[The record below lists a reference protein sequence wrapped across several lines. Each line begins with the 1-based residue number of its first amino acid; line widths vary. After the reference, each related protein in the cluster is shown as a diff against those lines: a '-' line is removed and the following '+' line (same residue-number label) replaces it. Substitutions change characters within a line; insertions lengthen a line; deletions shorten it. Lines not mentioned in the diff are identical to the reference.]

1 MTDTAEPAAGPTA
14 EAAAGPTAG
23 TATVA
28 APAPLLIPVLELRHV
43 NAAYGP
49 FRALFDVSLSVGEG
63 ETVALLGRNG
73 AGKTT
78 VARVASGL
86 VEPTEGV
93 VMVDGNDFTG
103 VRAHRYAK
111 AGVVHV
117 PEGRAVFSD
126 FSVEENLTL
135 AFSHTRDRSGVRD
148 ALARAFELFPPIA
161 QRRRQIAGTLSGGE
175 QRMLAMARVLV
186 ETPRLLIADEL
197 SLGLAPIVTDE
208 VYAVLAR
215 IRDTGASLLIVEQHM
230 GHALALC
237 DRAILLDHG
246 AVSWQGP
253 ASEAAEAAGASLF
266 DTGGQ

>member
-1 MTDTAEPAAGPTA
+1 MTDAPAT
-14 EAAAGPTAG
+14 AAAEMAS
-23 TATVA
+23 
-28 APAPLLIPVLELRHV
+28 PAPLSLPVLELRRV

-86 VEPTEGV
+86 VAPTEGE

-117 PEGRAVFSD
+117 PEGRAVFPD

-135 AFSHTRDRSGVRD
+135 AFSRTRDRAGVRD
-148 ALARAFELFPPIA
+148 ALGRAFELFPPIA

-208 VYAVLAR
+208 VYAVLTR
-215 IRDTGASLLIVEQHM
+215 IRAVGTALLIVEQHI

-246 AVSWQGP
+246 AITWQGP
-253 ASEAAEAAGASLF
+253 SSEAARAVGASLF
-266 DTGGQ
+266 DIP

>member
-1 MTDTAEPAAGPTA
+1 MTGPGDATAGPPEAAGTTN
-14 EAAAGPTAG
+14 GN
-23 TATVA
+23 ATA
-28 APAPLLIPVLELRHV
+28 APAPLDIPVLEMRRV
-43 NAAYGP
+43 SAAYGP
-49 FRALFDVSLSVGEG
+49 FRALFDVSLTVGEG

-78 VARVASGL
+78 IARVASGL
-86 VEPTEGV
+86 VEPTEGE
-93 VMVDGNDFTG
+93 VMVDGNDFTK

-126 FSVEENLTL
+126 FTVEENLTL
-135 AFSHTRDRSGVRD
+135 AFSRILDRTGVRD
-148 ALARAFELFPPIA
+148 ALNRAFELFPPIA
-161 QRRRQIAGTLSGGE
+161 QRRRQVAGTRAGGE
-175 QRMLAMARVLV
+175 HRMLAMARVLV

-215 IRDTGASLLIVEQHM
+215 IRDAGTSLLIVEQHM

-246 AVSWQGP
+246 TITWQGP
-253 ASEAAEAAGASLF
+253 TDKAAEAIGTALF

>member
-1 MTDTAEPAAGPTA
+1 MNGPAETDT
-14 EAAAGPTAG
+14 G
-23 TATVA
+23 TPIPVERA
-28 APAPLLIPVLELRHV
+28 APAPLHIPVLELRHV

-49 FRALFDVSLSVGEG
+49 FRALFDVSLSVAEG

-86 VEPTEGV
+86 VEPTEGE
-93 VMVDGNDFTG
+93 VMVDGNDFTK

-126 FSVEENLTL
+126 FTVEENLTL
-135 AFSHTRDRSGVRD
+135 AFSRTHDRSGVRD

-208 VYAVLAR
+208 VYAVLGR
-215 IRDTGASLLIVEQHM
+215 IRDAGTSLLIVEQHM

-237 DRAILLDHG
+237 DRAVWLDHG
-246 AVSWQGP
+246 AVSWHGP
-253 ASEAAEAAGASLF
+253 TEEAAEAIGTALF
-266 DTGGQ
+266 DTGGE

>member
-1 MTDTAEPAAGPTA
+1 MSDALEPTAGPTA
-14 EAAAGPTAG
+14 AESPAG
-23 TATVA
+23 ATVV
-28 APAPLLIPVLELRHV
+28 APAPLVIPVLELRHV

-49 FRALFDVSLSVGEG
+49 FRALFDVSLTVGEG

-86 VEPTEGV
+86 VEPTAGE
-93 VMVDGNDFTG
+93 VMVDGNDFTKA
-103 VRAHRYAK
+103 RAHRYAK

-126 FSVEENLTL
+126 FTVEENLTL
-135 AFSHTRDRSGVRD
+135 AFSRTHDRSGVLD
-148 ALARAFELFPPIA
+148 ALSRAFDLFPPIA

-197 SLGLAPIVTDE
+197 SLGLAPIVTDD

-215 IRDTGASLLIVEQHM
+215 IREAGTSLLIVEQHM
-230 GHALALC
+230 SHALALC

-246 AVSWQGP
+246 AITWQGP
-253 ASEAAEAAGASLF
+253 SAEAADTLAATLF
-266 DTGGQ
+266 DTGGE

>member
-1 MTDTAEPAAGPTA
+1 MNNTPSANDTASANNPPSVNTTA
-14 EAAAGPTAG
+14 REMAAAGP
-23 TATVA
+23 
-28 APAPLLIPVLELRHV
+28 LSLPVLELRRI

-49 FRALFDVSLSVGEG
+49 FRALFGVSLSVGEG

-86 VEPTEGV
+86 VEPTEGE
-93 VMVDGNDFTG
+93 VMVDGHDFTK
-103 VRAHRYAK
+103 VRTHRYAK

-117 PEGRAVFSD
+117 PEGRAVFPD
-126 FSVEENLTL
+126 FSVEENLIL
-135 AFSHTRDRSGVRD
+135 AFARTRDRSGVRE
-148 ALARAFELFPPIA
+148 ALAQAFELFPPIA

-186 ETPRLLIADEL
+186 EAPRLLIADEL

-215 IRDTGASLLIVEQHM
+215 IRDAGTALLIVEQHM

-237 DRAILLDHG
+237 DRAILLGHG
-246 AVSWQGP
+246 AIIWQGP
-253 ASEAAEAAGASLF
+253 SAEAADTLAASLF
-266 DTGGQ
+266 DTGDG

>member
-1 MTDTAEPAAGPTA
+1 MTDAPAT
-14 EAAAGPTAG
+14 AAAEMAS
-23 TATVA
+23 
-28 APAPLLIPVLELRHV
+28 PAPLSLPVLELRRV

-86 VEPTEGV
+86 VAPTEGE

-117 PEGRAVFSD
+117 PEGRAVFPD

-135 AFSHTRDRSGVRD
+135 AFSRTRDRAGVRD
-148 ALARAFELFPPIA
+148 ALGRAFELFPPIA

-208 VYAVLAR
+208 VYAVLTR
-215 IRDTGASLLIVEQHM
+215 IRAAGTALLIVEQHI

-246 AVSWQGP
+246 AITWQGP
-253 ASEAAEAAGASLF
+253 SSEAPRAVGASLF
-266 DTGGQ
+266 DIP

>member
-1 MTDTAEPAAGPTA
+1 MTDTTPTTGTGATTKA
-14 EAAAGPTAG
+14 EATTG
-23 TATVA
+23 TGNMA

-43 NAAYGP
+43 YAAYGP

-86 VEPTEGV
+86 VAPTEGE
-93 VMVDGNDFTG
+93 VMVDGNDFTK

-135 AFSHTRDRSGVRD
+135 AFSRTRDRSGVRD
-148 ALARAFELFPPIA
+148 ALHRAFDLFPPIA

-197 SLGLAPIVTDE
+197 SLGLAPKITDE
-208 VYAVLAR
+208 VYAVLAQ
-215 IRDTGASLLIVEQHM
+215 IRDTGTALLIVEQHV

-246 AVSWQGP
+246 AIAWQGP
-253 ASEAAEAAGASLF
+253 ADEAADAVGASLF
-266 DTGGQ
+266 DTGDG

>member
-1 MTDTAEPAAGPTA
+1 MTDAVER
-14 EAAAGPTAG
+14 TAG
-23 TATVA
+23 ATVV
-28 APAPLLIPVLELRHV
+28 APAPLVIPVLELRHV

-86 VEPTEGV
+86 VEPTEGE
-93 VMVDGNDFTG
+93 VMVDGNDFTKA
-103 VRAHRYAK
+103 RAHRYAK

-126 FSVEENLTL
+126 FTVEENLNL
-135 AFSHTRDRSGVRD
+135 AFSRTHDRTGVRD
-148 ALARAFELFPPIA
+148 ALNRAFDLFPPIA

-197 SLGLAPIVTDE
+197 SLGLAPIVTDD

-215 IRDTGASLLIVEQHM
+215 IREAGTALLIVEQHM
-230 GHALALC
+230 SHALTLC
-237 DRAILLDHG
+237 DRAVLLDHG
-246 AVSWQGP
+246 AITWEGP
-253 ASEAAEAAGASLF
+253 SAEAADTLAATLF
-266 DTGGQ
+266 DTGGE

>member
-1 MTDTAEPAAGPTA
+1 MTDAPATAAAEIAGP
-14 EAAAGPTAG
+14 
-23 TATVA
+23 V
-28 APAPLLIPVLELRHV
+28 PLSLPVLELRRV

-86 VEPTEGV
+86 VEPTEGE
-93 VMVDGNDFTG
+93 VMVDGNDFTKA
-103 VRAHRYAK
+103 RAHRYAK

-117 PEGRAVFSD
+117 PEGRAVFPD

-135 AFSHTRDRSGVRD
+135 AFSRTRDRAEVRE
-148 ALARAFELFPPIA
+148 ALGRAFELFPPIA
-161 QRRRQIAGTLSGGE
+161 HRRRQIAGTLSGGE

-208 VYAVLAR
+208 VYAVLTR
-215 IRDTGASLLIVEQHM
+215 IRAAGTALLIVEQHI

-246 AVSWQGP
+246 AITWQGP
-253 ASEAAEAAGASLF
+253 SDEAARAVGASLF
-266 DTGGQ
+266 DTSGDSKS

>member
-1 MTDTAEPAAGPTA
+1 MTD
-14 EAAAGPTAG
+14 AAATDAAEMAG
-23 TATVA
+23 
-28 APAPLLIPVLELRHV
+28 PAPLSLPVLELRRV

-86 VEPTEGV
+86 VAPTEGE

-117 PEGRAVFSD
+117 PEGRAVFPD

-135 AFSHTRDRSGVRD
+135 AFSRTRDRSGVRE
-148 ALARAFELFPPIA
+148 ALGRAFELFPPIA

-208 VYAVLAR
+208 VYAVLTR
-215 IRDTGASLLIVEQHM
+215 IRAAGTALLIVEQHI

-246 AVSWQGP
+246 AITWQGP
-253 ASEAAEAAGASLF
+253 SPEAARAVGASLF
-266 DTGGQ
+266 DTSGDSKS

>member
-1 MTDTAEPAAGPTA
+1 MTDTTTT
-14 EAAAGPTAG
+14 EAAEM
-23 TATVA
+23 ATA
-28 APAPLLIPVLELRHV
+28 APLEIPVLEMRHV
-43 NAAYGP
+43 SAAYGP

-86 VEPTEGV
+86 VAPTEGE

-117 PEGRAVFSD
+117 PEGRAVFPD

-135 AFSHTRDRSGVRD
+135 AFSRTHDRSGVRD
-148 ALARAFELFPPIA
+148 ALGRAFELFPPIA
-161 QRRRQIAGTLSGGE
+161 QRRGQIAGTLSGGE

-208 VYAVLAR
+208 VYAVLTR
-215 IRDTGASLLIVEQHM
+215 IRDAGTALLIVEQHI

-237 DRAILLDHG
+237 DRAILLAHG
-246 AVSWQGP
+246 AITWKGP
-253 ASEAAEAAGASLF
+253 SPEAAQAVGASLF
-266 DTGGQ
+266 DSS

>member
-1 MTDTAEPAAGPTA
+1 MTGPSESTAGPS
-14 EAAAGPTAG
+14 EAAEVANGNG
-23 TATVA
+23 TA
-28 APAPLLIPVLELRHV
+28 APAPLVIPVLEMRHV

-86 VEPTEGV
+86 VVPTEGE
-93 VMVDGNDFTG
+93 VMVDGNDFTK

-126 FSVEENLTL
+126 FTVEENLTL
-135 AFSHTRDRSGVRD
+135 AFSRTYDRSGVRD
-148 ALARAFELFPPIA
+148 ALNRAFDLFPPIA

-208 VYAVLAR
+208 VYAVLTR
-215 IRDTGASLLIVEQHM
+215 IRDAGTALLIVEQHM
-230 GHALALC
+230 SHALALC

-246 AVSWQGP
+246 SITWQGP
-253 ASEAAEAAGASLF
+253 SAEAAETLAATLF

>member
-1 MTDTAEPAAGPTA
+1 MTGTGD
-14 EAAAGPTAG
+14 AAAGPAAEMPNG
-23 TATVA
+23 NGNAVA
-28 APAPLLIPVLELRHV
+28 APAPLDIPVLEMRRV

-86 VEPTEGV
+86 VVPTEGE
-93 VMVDGNDFTG
+93 VMVDGNDFTKA
-103 VRAHRYAK
+103 RAHRYAK

-135 AFSHTRDRSGVRD
+135 AFSRTHDRSGVRD

-208 VYAVLAR
+208 VYAVLSR
-215 IRDTGASLLIVEQHM
+215 IRDAGTSLLIVEQHM

-237 DRAILLDHG
+237 DRAVLLDHG
-246 AVSWQGP
+246 AIAWQGP
-253 ASEAAEAAGASLF
+253 TAEAAEAIGTALF
-266 DTGGQ
+266 DTSGS

>member
-1 MTDTAEPAAGPTA
+1 MTGPAETTAGAAA
-14 EAAAGPTAG
+14 EAAEMVAPT
-23 TATVA
+23 
-28 APAPLLIPVLELRHV
+28 PLDIPVLEMRRV

-49 FRALFDVSLSVGEG
+49 FRALFDLSLSVGEG

-86 VEPTEGV
+86 VAPTDGE
-93 VMVDGNDFTG
+93 VMVDGNDFTK

-126 FSVEENLTL
+126 FTVEENLTL
-135 AFSHTRDRSGVRD
+135 AFSRTHDRSGVRD

-197 SLGLAPIVTDE
+197 SLGLAPKITDE
-208 VYAVLAR
+208 VYAVLTR
-215 IRDTGASLLIVEQHM
+215 IRDAGTSLLIVEQHM

-246 AVSWQGP
+246 AIAWQGP
-253 ASEAAEAAGASLF
+253 TAEATEAIGTALF
-266 DTGGQ
+266 DTGGG

>member
-1 MTDTAEPAAGPTA
+1 MTDAPATDAAEMAG
-14 EAAAGPTAG
+14 
-23 TATVA
+23 
-28 APAPLLIPVLELRHV
+28 PAPLSLPVLELRRV

-86 VEPTEGV
+86 VAPTEGE

-111 AGVVHV
+111 TGVVHV
-117 PEGRAVFSD
+117 PEGRAVFPD

-135 AFSHTRDRSGVRD
+135 AFSRTRDRAEVRE
-148 ALARAFELFPPIA
+148 ALGRAFELFPPIA

-208 VYAVLAR
+208 VYAVLTR
-215 IRDTGASLLIVEQHM
+215 IRAAGTALLIVEQHI

-246 AVSWQGP
+246 AITWQGP
-253 ASEAAEAAGASLF
+253 SPEAARAVGASLF
-266 DTGGQ
+266 DIP

>member
-1 MTDTAEPAAGPTA
+1 MNDATTTADPA
-14 EAAAGPTAG
+14 EM
-23 TATVA
+23 
-28 APAPLLIPVLELRHV
+28 APAPLEIPVLEMRHI

-86 VEPTEGV
+86 VEPTGGE
-93 VMVDGNDFTG
+93 VMVDGNDFTKT
-103 VRAHRYAK
+103 RAYRYAK

-117 PEGRAVFSD
+117 PEGRAVFPD

-135 AFSHTRDRSGVRD
+135 AFSRTRDRSGVRD

-215 IRDTGASLLIVEQHM
+215 IRDAGTALLIVEQHM

-253 ASEAAEAAGASLF
+253 AAQAAEAVGASLF

>member
-1 MTDTAEPAAGPTA
+1 MSDAVISADARNPAG
-14 EAAAGPTAG
+14 
-23 TATVA
+23 A
-28 APAPLLIPVLELRHV
+28 APPLVPVLELRRV

-49 FRALFDVSLSVGEG
+49 FRALFDVSLTVGEG

-86 VEPTEGV
+86 VTPTSGE
-93 VMVDGNDFTG
+93 VMVDGNDVTG
-103 VRAHRYAK
+103 VRAHRYVRN
-111 AGVVHV
+111 GVVHV
-117 PEGRAVFSD
+117 PEGRAVFPD
-126 FSVEENLTL
+126 FTVEENLTL
-135 AFSHTRDRSGVRD
+135 AFARSRDRTGVRD
-148 ALARAFELFPPIA
+148 ALGRAFELFPPIA

-215 IRDTGASLLIVEQHM
+215 IRDAGTALLIVEQHV
-230 GHALALC
+230 GHALSLC
-237 DRAILLDHG
+237 ERAILLDHG
-246 AVSWQGP
+246 AITWQGP
-253 ASEAAEAAGASLF
+253 AADAITAAGSTLF
-266 DTGGQ
+266 DGGGK

>member
-1 MTDTAEPAAGPTA
+1 MSDALEPTA
-14 EAAAGPTAG
+14 APTAAESPAG
-23 TATVA
+23 ATVA
-28 APAPLLIPVLELRHV
+28 APAPLVIPVLELRHV

-49 FRALFDVSLSVGEG
+49 FRALFDVSLTVGEG

-86 VEPTEGV
+86 VEPTAGE
-93 VMVDGNDFTG
+93 VMVDGNDFTKA
-103 VRAHRYAK
+103 RAHRYAK

-126 FSVEENLTL
+126 FTVEENLTL
-135 AFSHTRDRSGVRD
+135 AFSRTHDRSGVRD
-148 ALARAFELFPPIA
+148 ALSRAFDLFPPIA

-197 SLGLAPIVTDE
+197 SLGLAPIVTDD

-215 IRDTGASLLIVEQHM
+215 IREAGTSLLIVEQHM
-230 GHALALC
+230 SHALALC

-246 AVSWQGP
+246 AITWQGP
-253 ASEAAEAAGASLF
+253 SAEAADTLAATLF
-266 DTGGQ
+266 DTGGE

>member
-1 MTDTAEPAAGPTA
+1 MTGPGDTTASPAAEMANGN
-14 EAAAGPTAG
+14 GN
-23 TATVA
+23 TVA
-28 APAPLLIPVLELRHV
+28 TPAPLVIPALELRHV

-86 VEPTEGV
+86 VVPTEGE
-93 VMVDGNDFTG
+93 VMVDGNDFTK
-103 VRAHRYAK
+103 VRTHRYAK

-126 FSVEENLTL
+126 FTVEENLTL
-135 AFSHTRDRSGVRD
+135 AFSRTHDRSGVRD
-148 ALARAFELFPPIA
+148 ALTRAFELFPPIA

-208 VYAVLAR
+208 VYATLAR
-215 IRDTGASLLIVEQHM
+215 IREAGTALLIVEQHM

-246 AVSWQGP
+246 TIAWQGP
-253 ASEAAEAAGASLF
+253 SAEAAATLAATLF
-266 DTGGQ
+266 DTGVE

>member
-1 MTDTAEPAAGPTA
+1 MTDQTPASGPDPTA
-14 EAAAGPTAG
+14 SPDPTADPNPASG
-23 TATVA
+23 TTPMTV
-28 APAPLLIPVLELRHV
+28 PVLELRHIS
-43 NAAYGP
+43 ASYGP
-49 FRALFDVSLSVGEG
+49 FRALFDVSLQVAEG

-86 VEPTEGV
+86 VVPTEGS

-103 VRAHRYAK
+103 VRAHRYAR

-117 PEGRAVFSD
+117 PEGRAVFPD

-135 AFSHTRDRSGVRD
+135 AFSRTLDRAGVRH
-148 ALARAFELFPPIA
+148 ALDRAFDLFPPIA
-161 QRRRQIAGTLSGGE
+161 QRRRQLAGTLSGGE

-186 ETPRLLIADEL
+186 EAPRLLIADEL

-208 VYAVLAR
+208 VYTVLGR
-215 IRDTGASLLIVEQHM
+215 IRDTGTALLIVEQHV
-230 GHALALC
+230 GHALTLC

-246 AVSWQGP
+246 AITWRGP
-253 ASEAAEAAGASLF
+253 SSEAATMIGSTLF
-266 DTGGQ
+266 DPSGG

>member
-1 MTDTAEPAAGPTA
+1 MSDAVVPTAGPTA
-14 EAAAGPTAG
+14 DAG
-23 TATVA
+23 ATTSGIP
-28 APAPLLIPVLELRHV
+28 APAPLAIPVLELRHV
-43 NAAYGP
+43 DAAYGP
-49 FRALFDVSLSVGEG
+49 FRALFDVSLTVGEG

-86 VEPTEGV
+86 VEPTEGE
-93 VMVDGNDFTG
+93 VMVDGNDFTKA
-103 VRAHRYAK
+103 RAYRYAK

-126 FSVEENLTL
+126 FTVEENLTL
-135 AFSHTRDRSGVRD
+135 AFSRTHDRSGVRD
-148 ALARAFELFPPIA
+148 ALNRAFDLFPPIA

-197 SLGLAPIVTDE
+197 SLGLAPIVTDD

-215 IRDTGASLLIVEQHM
+215 IREAGTALLIVEQHM
-230 GHALALC
+230 SHALALC

-246 AVSWQGP
+246 SITWQGP
-253 ASEAAEAAGASLF
+253 SAEAAETLAATLF

>member
-1 MTDTAEPAAGPTA
+1 MTDAPATAAAEMAGP
-14 EAAAGPTAG
+14 
-23 TATVA
+23 V
-28 APAPLLIPVLELRHV
+28 PLSLPVLELRRV

-86 VEPTEGV
+86 VEPTEGE

-117 PEGRAVFSD
+117 PEGRAVFPD

-135 AFSHTRDRSGVRD
+135 AFSRTRDRAGVRE
-148 ALARAFELFPPIA
+148 ALGRAFELFPPIA

-208 VYAVLAR
+208 VYAVLTR
-215 IRDTGASLLIVEQHM
+215 IRAAGTALLIVEQHI

-246 AVSWQGP
+246 AITWQGP
-253 ASEAAEAAGASLF
+253 SPEAARAVGASLF
-266 DTGGQ
+266 DIP

>member
-1 MTDTAEPAAGPTA
+1 MNDAGPTT
-14 EAAAGPTAG
+14 AAVSPAGN
-23 TATVA
+23 TVV
-28 APAPLLIPVLELRHV
+28 APAPLVIPVLELRHV

-49 FRALFDVSLSVGEG
+49 FRALFDVSLAVGEG

-86 VEPTEGV
+86 VEPTEGE
-93 VMVDGNDFTG
+93 VMVDGNDFTKA
-103 VRAHRYAK
+103 RAHRYAK

-126 FSVEENLTL
+126 FTVEENLTL
-135 AFSHTRDRSGVRD
+135 AFSRTHDRTGVRD
-148 ALARAFELFPPIA
+148 ALNRAFDLFPPIA

-197 SLGLAPIVTDE
+197 SLGLAPIVTDD

-215 IRDTGASLLIVEQHM
+215 IREAGTALLIVEQHM
-230 GHALALC
+230 SHALALC

-246 AVSWQGP
+246 AITWQGP
-253 ASEAAEAAGASLF
+253 STEAADTLAATLF
-266 DTGGQ
+266 DTGSQ